1 MNLPGNSSRNDQP
14 ESASEEDAGWRK
26 AFEQTIKSYAEAESS
41 GRHDEAQAVALQA
54 LMMAAEEAER
64 NPTPDLL
71 LIADAERCEVAGDW
85 AGAEAARRKVL
96 ALRESELAQADARS
110 ERAGDSTAAQP
121 DDERW
126 RAFGLIAK
134 AHADLSALQKRW
146 GRLDD
151 AWNSARAATAAARR
165 ANLWPLLHLTLQNE
179 TACALDRGDVASA
192 LAAASEDVR
201 QIEPG
206 ALHDSMRARAL
217 LARGRCLVAS
227 GDLAAAE
234 QDLAASWELLEPRS
248 HSAFL
253 AGVQRTIARWWETTA
268 RLRARKG
275 DGSGAVAA
283 WRQAVEKRREV
294 AALPQVETPSSLDA
308 LASALKEFSEA
319 LSQAGDLDAAG
330 AALAEAE
337 TIRGNAGL
345 PPKSAV

>member
-1 MNLPGNSSRNDQP
+1 M
-14 ESASEEDAGWRK
+14 
-26 AFEQTIKSYAEAESS
+26 
-41 GRHDEAQAVALQA
+41 
-54 LMMAAEEAER
+54 
-64 NPTPDLL
+64 
-71 LIADAERCEVAGDW
+71 
-85 AGAEAARRKVL
+85 
-96 ALRESELAQADARS
+96 
-110 ERAGDSTAAQP
+110 
-121 DDERW
+121 
-126 RAFGLIAK
+126 
-134 AHADLSALQKRW
+134 
-146 GRLDD
+146 
-151 AWNSARAATAAARR
+151 
-165 ANLWPLLHLTLQNE
+165 
-179 TACALDRGDVASA
+179 ASA

-330 AALAEAE
+330 AGYPVLRVEITVVE
-337 TIRGNAGL
+337 D
-345 PPKSAV
+345 SA